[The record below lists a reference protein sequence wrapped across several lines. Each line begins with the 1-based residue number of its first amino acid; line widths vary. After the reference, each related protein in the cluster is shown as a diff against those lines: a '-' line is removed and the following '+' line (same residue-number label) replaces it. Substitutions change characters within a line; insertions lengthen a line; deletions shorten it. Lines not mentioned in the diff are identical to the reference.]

1 MWETSAHPA
10 KRNVRLAHSGWAGC
24 HQVTWMVRCQLAPYI
39 EVSTSSPLTETATM
53 KQAAWFRATSDL
65 CSARISVPASFT
77 PEWLLSDDVARI
89 AEALDDVEP
98 MKG

>member
-1 MWETSAHPA
+1 
-10 KRNVRLAHSGWAGC
+10 
-24 HQVTWMVRCQLAPYI
+24 
-39 EVSTSSPLTETATM
+39 M